1 MMVSEERAKKM
12 AKEFSEKYPDR
23 SFRVYRTPSGNHWVR
38 GDPSPLESVDG
49 HELINIAVYRNGIK
63 V

>member
-12 AKEFSEKYPDR
+12 AKEFSEKYPG
-23 SFRVYRTPSGNHWVR
+23 SFIQGLRTPSGNHWVR

-49 HELINIAVYRNGIK
+49 HELINIAVYRNGIE